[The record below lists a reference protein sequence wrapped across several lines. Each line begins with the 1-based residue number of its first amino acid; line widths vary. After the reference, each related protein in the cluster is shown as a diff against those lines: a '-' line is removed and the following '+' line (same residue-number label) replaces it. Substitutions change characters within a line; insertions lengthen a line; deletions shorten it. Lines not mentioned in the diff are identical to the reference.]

1 MVGSRSRTDGIPTL
15 LRKLGLARVVTVMRR
30 WLAGLML
37 LLAACGGGGAA
48 SVIVGDGSPDSTLA
62 TANQVVRQGDD
73 FFAPDWSFGLA
84 DGTTFET
91 AAISTP
97 VYVMFWAEW

>member
-1 MVGSRSRTDGIPTL
+1 MTHRPSP
-15 LRKLGLARVVTVMRR
+15 VVAFMRR
-30 WLAGLML
+30 WFAVFVVLF
-37 LLAACGGGGAA
+37 AACGGGDA
-48 SVIVGDGSPDSTLA
+48 SSVVVGDGSPDSTLA

-73 FFAPDWSFGLA
+73 FFVPDWSFGLA

-91 AAISTP
+91 AAIDTP